1 MKGCTMSQQKKITP
15 PNMIVG
21 VFSTLRNAEAAV
33 QELESIGLNSQEIT
47 VISSNDVVK
56 DHFQQYQPEVD
67 PDDWRGAAMLGGA
80 TGAVLAGLTSVAALV
95 TGAGI
100 PIIVAGGLASFI
112 TGGVVGGLAGVMA
125 ERGFET
131 EAADYYELAVADGKT
146 LVAVDL
152 TTRSD
157 VESKRVNIETI
168 LDETGSEA
176 VELTKNPDFSSK

>member
-1 MKGCTMSQQKKITP
+1 MSQQKETTK

-21 VFSTLRNAEAAV
+21 VFSTLKKAETAV
-33 QELESIGLNSQEIT
+33 RALESLGLNSQEIS

-67 PDDWRGAAMLGGA
+67 HEDWKGAAMLGGS
-80 TGAVLAGLTSVAALV
+80 TGAVLAGLTSVVALV

-100 PIIVAGGLASFI
+100 PIVVAGGLASFI
-112 TGGVVGGLAGVMA
+112 TGGVVGGLAGVMV

-131 EAADYYELAVADGKT
+131 EAADYYELAVSDGKT

-152 TTRSD
+152 TDRPEI
-157 VESKRVNIETI
+157 ESKRDSIEAI
-168 LDETGSEA
+168 LDKASSEA
-176 VELTKNPDFSSK
+176 VELTKNPDFSS